1 MPIALSHG
9 GSNMYVSAAPSREV
23 LVGTRD
29 GVVLLQR
36 EPEGPRW
43 QVVHRAL
50 IDQFI
55 SSMVVE
61 PESGLV
67 FAGAWMGGVH
77 ASADGGKTWERREK
91 GLALN
96 NVWSLCVTRQESLVR
111 LYAGTEPAHLFYS
124 DDLGLSWKE
133 LPGMRDVPSVDKWS
147 FFDRQAHTKFIAV
160 DPSDPTT
167 VYSCIEQG
175 SFLKSTDGGETWREL
190 NSLGYYKDKERPWD
204 LFYDCHKTVIDPRN
218 PDRIFVSGGAGLY
231 VTDDGGKHWER
242 WMSPDWAVD
251 VYPDALVMNPRHPDI
266 MFLGAAAHNPA
277 RWRDQGVPGF
287 SGSRLFRSKDSG
299 RNWEWLQNGLPEEPM
314 RQEFGAVCLEDWG
327 QSFSV
332 FAVTTGGDVYWSED
346 RGDNWFLIA
355 SGLPPVSKSGHYRSL
370 NVGTFQGLPPVAVGA
385 VR

>member
-1 MPIALSHG
+1 
-9 GSNMYVSAAPSREV
+9 
-23 LVGTRD
+23 
-29 GVVLLQR
+29 
-36 EPEGPRW
+36 
-43 QVVHRAL
+43 
-50 IDQFI
+50 
-55 SSMVVE
+55 
-61 PESGLV
+61 
-67 FAGAWMGGVH
+67 
-77 ASADGGKTWERREK
+77 
-91 GLALN
+91 
-96 NVWSLCVTRQESLVR
+96 
-111 LYAGTEPAHLFYS
+111 
-124 DDLGLSWKE
+124 
-133 LPGMRDVPSVDKWS
+133 MRDVPSVDKWS